1 MQKSKGFTLVELVI
15 VIVIL
20 GILAVTAAPKFLNLS
35 SDAKISTVNGV
46 QGALK
51 SANAVLYSKAVLAS
65 EHKKASGSVTV
76 DGTAIALVN
85 GYVAPTK
92 AAVESVLDIEGGFEV
107 LLATDIAGTYTNSP
121 ANVTVAATDIVIYT
135 GSAVPTTT
143 SACMLVYTAAA
154 NNTAKP
160 TYKLVTSGC

>member
-65 EHKKASGSVTV
+65 EHKKAIGTVSV
-76 DGTAIALVN
+76 DGVSIALVN
-85 GYVAPTK
+85 GYVAAT
-92 AAVESVLDIEGGFEV
+92 AAEVSKVLDIEGGFLV
-107 LLATDIAGTYTNSP
+107 AQGVVNATVG
-121 ANVTVAATDIVIYT
+121 VTAADVMVYT
-135 GSAVPTTT
+135 GTLPTTT
-143 SACMLVYTAAA
+143 SELTDVCMFIYTAAA
-154 NNTAKP
+154 NSTSKP
-160 TYKLVTSGC
+160 TYTSRTGGC

>member
-46 QGALK
+46 KGALQ
-51 SANAVLYSKAVLAS
+51 SANAVLYSKAVLAG

-85 GYVAPTK
+85 GYVAATK
-92 AAVESVLDIEGGFEV
+92 TEVDKVLDLEGGFTTVQGTANATLGV
-107 LLATDIAGTYTNSP
+107 LASDVVIYSG
-121 ANVTVAATDIVIYT
+121 TVAPDDDTPLAEACLFIYR
-135 GSAVPTTT
+135 
-143 SACMLVYTAAA
+143 AAA
-154 NNTAKP
+154 NNTSKP
-160 TYKLVTSGC
+160 TYTLKTDGC

>member
-46 QGALK
+46 KGALQ
-51 SANAVLYSKAVLAS
+51 SANAVLYSKAVLAG
-65 EHKKASGSVTV
+65 EQNKATGSVTV
-76 DGTAIALVN
+76 DGVAIALVN
-85 GYVAPTK
+85 GYVAATSTEVPK
-92 AAVESVLDIEGGFEV
+92 VLDIEGGFTI
-107 LLATDIAGTYTNSP
+107 AQGTAGTYTSSP
-121 ANVTVAATDIVIYT
+121 ANVTVAATDVVIYT
-135 GSAVPTTT
+135 GSAPTTA

-154 NNTAKP
+154 SNTAKP
-160 TYKLVTSGC
+160 TYQLVTSGC